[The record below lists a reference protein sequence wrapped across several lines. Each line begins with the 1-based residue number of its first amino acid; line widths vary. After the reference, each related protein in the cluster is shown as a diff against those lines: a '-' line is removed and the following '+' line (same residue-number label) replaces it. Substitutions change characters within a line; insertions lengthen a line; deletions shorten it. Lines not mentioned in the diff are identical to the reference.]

1 MRKYFQMYSNTHKSH
16 LHLSFLFCHINY
28 KSFFY
33 SFSPADQS
41 RLRTF
46 YIIEKR
52 MNQSEARAACRTN
65 YTDLVTVYSDEDNT
79 ALDNL
84 ISTTAINSAWIGLN
98 RNQYSIKWSNG
109 DDVTFSNLTGVC
121 GSRSCCAAMKADG
134 SWESL
139 NCTEKRNFMLLT
151 I

>member
-1 MRKYFQMYSNTHKSH
+1 MNPTEA
-16 LHLSFLFCHINY
+16 HIV
-28 KSFFY
+28 
-33 SFSPADQS
+33 
-41 RLRTF
+41 
-46 YIIEKR
+46 
-52 MNQSEARAACRTN
+52 CRTN

-84 ISTTAINSAWIGLN
+84 ISTTAIISAWIGLN

-121 GSRSCCAAMKADG
+121 GSGSCCAGLKADG

-139 NCTEKRNFMLLT
+139 NCTGKNFMCYKRGKY
-151 I
+151 